1 LFFFSFFV
9 FLLFGPFFL
18 RFEKKPDG
26 NIKKEKKD
34 KKTKTKK
41 EKKKRKKQKNKRK
54 KKKNAEGEEKHDN
67 RGRCGR
73 GGVVPIVLC
82 VRTAH
87 DDVRRRAGPA
97 RRERRAGPSGRQVQA
112 RELLEF
118 C

>member
-1 LFFFSFFV
+1 LS
-9 FLLFGPFFL
+9 FGPFFL

-26 NIKKEKKD
+26 NMKKRKPKN
-34 KKTKTKK
+34 KKTKKTK
-41 EKKKRKKQKNKRK
+41 E
-54 KKKNAEGEEKHDN
+54 KKNAEGDEKHDN

-73 GGVVPIVLC
+73 GSVVPIVLC

-87 DDVRRRAGPA
+87 DEVRRRAGPA
-97 RRERRAGPSGRQVQA
+97 RRERRVGPSGRQVQA